1 MTMTDYESRLVE
13 LETRVAFQDDLLA
26 TLNRDSAAMADE
38 LARLRDACRD
48 LRKSLDAIRIALQH
62 DVGHEPPPPHY

>member
-1 MTMTDYESRLVE
+1 MSSEYEARLVE

-38 LARLRDACRD
+38 VARLRDACRD
-48 LRKSLDAIRIALQH
+48 LRKSLDAIRVALQH
-62 DVGHEPPPPHY
+62 DVSDEPPPPHY